1 MRTRYLI
8 PLVLTLA
15 ACQSHLPTRRLLN
28 DQAQRP
34 LPQTL
39 LILPYRAKVEE
50 LGLGGRVEEVPA
62 WTQLANRN
70 LKGAVRQVLPDLGLR
85 PVAMPKTLSAEQQA
99 EVDEYCA
106 LIDRVAGDA
115 LLATRQSGTFWKAKV
130 KRFHFGIGDGLKWL
144 AQASGQRYA
153 LYLIADDFVSSGGRR
168 AAQVFAALLGII
180 ASGAPA
186 LVGAAVVDLQT
197 GQLYWEDADVD
208 TAGLTLR
215 DPDDTDKLLRRA
227 LSGYAALRQHAT

>member
-8 PLVLTLA
+8 PLVFALA
-15 ACQSHLPTRRLLN
+15 ACQSHLPTRKLLN
-28 DQAQRP
+28 DQAPKP

-39 LILPYRAKVEE
+39 LILPYHAKVEE
-50 LGLGGRVEEVPA
+50 LGLGGRVEEVPE
-62 WTQLANRN
+62 WTRVANRN
-70 LKGAVRQVLPDLGLR
+70 LQASVPRVLPSLGLT
-85 PVAMPKTLSAEQQA
+85 PVAMPNTLSAEQRA

-115 LLATRQSGTFWKAKV
+115 LLATQQSSAFWKAKV
-130 KRFHFGIGDGLKWL
+130 RRFHFGIGGGLRWL

-168 AAQVFAALLGII
+168 AAQVFAALLGIV

-186 LVGAAVVDLQT
+186 LVGAMVVDLHT

-208 TAGLTLR
+208 TSGLTLR
-215 DPDDTDKLLRRA
+215 NADDTDKLLRRA
-227 LSGYAALRQHAT
+227 LSGYVALRQRAQ